1 MTESRKRTAAET
13 WRALE
18 ATTAESEDEAKLDAE
33 MERVLSLSDEEVARE
48 LAANGLDPEALR
60 ARGEELAREA
70 TRAPG
75 RDEAARS
82 DAAPIAA
89 PAPAVVA
96 TSNVHAIDP
105 HYSRRP
111 PAWLLLIAAAL
122 AIGAVLVWKASQ
134 PPPNVAAP
142 PPLPSGEPEK

>member
-18 ATTAESEDEAKLDAE
+18 AITAESEAEAKLDAE
-33 MERVLSLSDEEVARE
+33 MASE
-48 LAANGLDPEALR
+48 LAANGFDPEALR
-60 ARGEELAREA
+60 ARGEEIGREA
-70 TRAPG
+70 TRATA
-75 RDEAARS
+75 RDEAAR
-82 DAAPIAA
+82 DEAAPIAA
-89 PAPAVVA
+89 VAHAPVVA
-96 TSNVHAIDP
+96 PSNVHAIDP
-105 HYSRRP
+105 RHSRRP